1 MSKYKLSDKKTFKEW
16 FNLFADTDIRDRA
29 IRNCKKLNDSEKL
42 YNCVISAFYRSNT
55 PEWHMYWREIQC
67 EIRNWE
73 FKFKNEVLF
82 DL

>member
-55 PEWHMYWREIQC
+55 PE
-67 EIRNWE
+67 
-73 FKFKNEVLF
+73 
-82 DL
+82 